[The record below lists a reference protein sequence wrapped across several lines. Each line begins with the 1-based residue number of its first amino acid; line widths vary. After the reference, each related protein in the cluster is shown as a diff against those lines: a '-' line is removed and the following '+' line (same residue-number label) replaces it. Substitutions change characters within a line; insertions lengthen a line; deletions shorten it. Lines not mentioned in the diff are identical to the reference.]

1 MQKRV
6 HFIGIGGTGISAMAL
21 MLLARGWQV
30 SGSDTNPSIYFE
42 AVTQAGA
49 KTIIGHDPELVKQAE
64 LIVRSSAISENDPD
78 ILTAQAAS
86 IPIMKRSEFLP
97 MLTEGREVLAVAG
110 SHGKTTTTAML
121 IEALRATG
129 EDPSFIL
136 GAKIKNLGTNSHE
149 GQSKLFVIEADEYD
163 NMFLG
168 LQPTISL
175 VTNIEHD
182 HPDFFPT
189 EGNYLQAFKAFTMK
203 TRGNG
208 CVLLCGDDRLSNKL
222 RSQLEDAPFKVLS
235 FGFGAEN
242 DYQIQDCQTCTPGR
256 SFELAYRTRSL
267 GSFKIQMP
275 GLHNVL
281 DAAAALAMVHQAG
294 LNLKKAAKGLMNFT
308 GSERRFEI
316 FYQKGGVTIIND
328 YGHHPTQLKATL
340 ESAREAYPQ
349 AKLWAIWEPHTFSR
363 TQSMQAAFS
372 NSLKSADRVII
383 TKIYAARE
391 ADNGYTPQNIADE
404 LEHKNALYLPDFDD
418 LAETIVKSQQGNDL
432 VIVFSAGKGP
442 EISRKIAAKLDEAT
456 EVKA

>member
-6 HFIGIGGTGISAMAL
+6 HFIGIGGTGISAIAL

-30 SGSDTNPSIYFE
+30 SGSDANPSTYFD
-42 AVTQAGA
+42 AATLAGA
-49 KTIIGHDPELVKQAE
+49 KTVIGHDPELVKQAD
-64 LIVRSSAISENDPD
+64 LVVRSSAISEQDPD
-78 ILTAQAAS
+78 IQTAKQAG
-86 IPIMKRSEFLP
+86 IPVLKRSEFLP
-97 MLTEGREVLAVAG
+97 VLTEGKEVLAVAG

-121 IEALRATG
+121 IETLRAAG

-136 GAKIKNLGTNSHE
+136 GAKVKSLGTNAHE

-168 LQPTISL
+168 LEPTISL

-189 EGNYLQAFKAFTMK
+189 EADYLQAFKTFAMK

-208 CVLLCGDDRLSNKL
+208 TLLLCGEDRLSQKL
-222 RSQLEDAPFKVLS
+222 HAQLEDAPFKLLS

-242 DYQIQDCQTCTPGR
+242 DYQILNSQIMQTGR
-256 SFELAYRTRSL
+256 SFELSFKARSL
-267 GSFKIQMP
+267 GQFKTHIP
-275 GLHNVL
+275 GQHNVL

-294 LNLKKAAKGLMNFT
+294 LNLKKASKGLQNFT
-308 GSERRFEI
+308 GSERRFDI
-316 FYQKGGVTIIND
+316 FYQKGGLTLVND

-340 ESAREAYPQ
+340 EACREAFPQ
-349 AKLWAIWEPHTFSR
+349 AKLWAVWEPHTFSR
-363 TQSMQAAFS
+363 TQNMQTAFTQ
-372 NSLKSADRVII
+372 SLKSADRVII

-391 ADNGYTPQNIADE
+391 ADNGYTPQVIADQLPE
-404 LEHKNALYLPDFDD
+404 QNALYLPDFDTV
-418 LAETIVKSQQGNDL
+418 AEAIIQGQHGNDL

-442 EISRKIAAKLDEAT
+442 EISRNIAAKFDENL
-456 EVKA
+456 EMKA